1 MSERTQELREKIEGL
16 TDAESI
22 MLEILSVFNQTEII
36 PDVGKYYTFIY
47 LARS

>member
-36 PDVGKYYTFIY
+36 PDVGKYYSII
-47 LARS
+47 